1 MEDILKAVRIPEEVG
16 LLDYFEKTF
25 NLSAINK
32 LLKSKMAESPDRSV
46 PFYMRGYNLPIYAE
60 FGGEL
65 FATCKKAVERL
76 GFNQDRF
83 EFYVDNSPNFNT
95 FSIASVEEG
104 KPFTIV
110 FNRGLVERVG
120 AEELAFVVGH
130 EIGHLVYDHSYV
142 QRAIEFVY
150 PEYENL
156 PPLLKK
162 LHSVWSRLGEIS
174 ADRVGLLACGDY
186 ESSVRALFKLSS
198 GLDEKHF
205 NLSHEN
211 LTQIVE
217 RTFAEMKQ
225 NPSYVSGSHPANPIR
240 IKSLMA
246 FHHSALYDAIK
257 SKKPL
262 TRDKKLEKQIDE
274 LVAVLK
280 KSPFNEK
287 EAQELKFLAS
297 AGLMLM
303 MADKNVDDREYNFLI
318 NILSQYVHWPP
329 AFLDIIGKEDVV
341 KAFQESAKFITT
353 RCPWESRDLLRQL
366 FNIVIRDNAIRDEEL
381 DLFLGMGVKELKI
394 SASEVIDIVLE
405 GTRKRYC
412 PVA

>member
-1 MEDILKAVRIPEEVG
+1 MQAIFEAVRIKEEAA
-16 LLDYFEKTF
+16 LLNYFEQVF
-25 NLSAINK
+25 NLKAINT
-32 LLKSKMAESPDRSV
+32 LLKAKMAESPDHSL
-46 PFYMRGYNLPIYAE
+46 PFLMRGYHLPIYAE
-60 FGGEL
+60 FGGAL
-65 FATCKKAVERL
+65 YDTCRKSVEHL
-76 GFNQDRF
+76 GFPESKF

-95 FSIASVEEG
+95 RSICTLDED

-120 AEELAFVVGH
+120 HDELAFVIGHEVGH
-130 EIGHLVYDHSYV
+130 LIYDHSYV

-150 PEYENL
+150 PEFENL

-174 ADRVGLLACGDY
+174 ADRIGLLACEEY
-186 ESSVRALFKLSS
+186 ESAVRALFKLSS

-217 RTFAEMKQ
+217 RTFAEMKE

-246 FHHSALYDAIK
+246 FHGSALYRAIK
-257 SKKPL
+257 EKQSLPE
-262 TRDKKLEKQIDE
+262 DKKLEDQIDE

-280 KSPFNEK
+280 KTPLGEN
-287 EAQELKFLAS
+287 EAQKLRFLS
-297 AGLMLM
+297 TAGMMLM
-303 MADKNVDDREYNFLI
+303 MADESVDDREYNYLI
-318 NILSQYVHWPP
+318 NILSHYVHWPP
-329 AFLDIIGKEDVV
+329 AFLDILKKDDIMKVFKESV
-341 KAFQESAKFITT
+341 EFIMT
-353 RCPWESRDLLRQL
+353 RCPWDSRELMAQL
-366 FNIVIRDNAIRDEEL
+366 FNIVIRDNAIHDREL
-381 DLFLGMGVKELKI
+381 GIFMKIGIEDLKI
-394 SASEVIDIVLE
+394 SSSEVIDIILE

-412 PVA
+412 PLS